1 LNKKKAGVDNKVV
14 PMFSHLPAYSKLAT
28 AELGKS
34 KNRVHPLVVQLG
46 LRYADRIISG
56 GNSRTLALLTVFK
69 KVVQEYQPPEG
80 VEFKQ
85 VFLTF
90 LNNQID
96 FLFKCRP
103 KSIGMGTAISF
114 IKSKIRALD
123 NNITAEQARMW
134 LEEAIEHFE
143 E

>member
-1 LNKKKAGVDNKVV
+1 MMIFAE
-14 PMFSHLPAYSKLAT
+14 FSLIRA
-28 AELGKS
+28 
-34 KNRVHPLVVQLG
+34 
-46 LRYADRIISG
+46 IIS
-56 GNSRTLALLTVFK
+56 LDPVLCQ
-69 KVVQEYQPPEG
+69 VVQEYQPPEG
-80 VEFKQ
+80 VEFKR

-123 NNITAEQARMW
+123 DNITAEQVAVVSW
-134 LEEAIEHFE
+134 SSVGSDP
-143 E
+143 